1 MVPCLFIT
9 CTLLSCL
16 DCRLTFHIRK
26 RVAGLWRR
34 VIGTH
39 TGILKQTKVDRKINF
54 DRYRTNWLG
63 VFIKYY
69 VYIWVLMA
77 DCYILLEFSSCVFP
91 EMFSVLYTNLIEPVK
106 NHFPINFYLL
116 PFVIRESCAH
126 ITWVNLL
133 VFKLYLSFHHKII
146 SQWCTWLKTG
156 VSRTCKSGLLP
167 VFA

>member
-1 MVPCLFIT
+1 
-9 CTLLSCL
+9 
-16 DCRLTFHIRK
+16 
-26 RVAGLWRR
+26 
-34 VIGTH
+34 
-39 TGILKQTKVDRKINF
+39 
-54 DRYRTNWLG
+54 
-63 VFIKYY
+63 
-69 VYIWVLMA
+69 MA

-91 EMFSVLYTNLIEPVK
+91 EMFSVLYTNLIEPDK

-116 PFVIRESCAH
+116 PFVIR
-126 ITWVNLL
+126 INLL